1 MALVRNVDIPNVA
14 EDPRAK
20 LMYYFK
26 CITDV
31 LQFTSDNPF
40 IERIKIYQ
48 AYIDVLGPML
58 EALRQMV
65 VLLSPDKFLS
75 KCVFVDTEFCTTGG
89 GCPIILT
96 KTTAIPSQFAA
107 LDGVQVDGNIYV
119 VQKVMIVTPEWLRD
133 FYIVPLIIIE
143 EMIKIE
149 QQEQRQRQK
158 SCTCTLL

>member
-1 MALVRNVDIPNVA
+1 MALFRNVDIPNIA
-14 EDPRAK
+14 EDPKAK

-65 VLLSPDKFLS
+65 VLLAPDKFLGQCLFFDS
-75 KCVFVDTEFCTTGG
+75 
-89 GCPIILT
+89 
-96 KTTAIPSQFAA
+96 
-107 LDGVQVDGNIYV
+107 
-119 VQKVMIVTPEWLRD
+119 
-133 FYIVPLIIIE
+133 
-143 EMIKIE
+143 
-149 QQEQRQRQK
+149 
-158 SCTCTLL
+158 